1 VRVGSLALSAG
12 VLAGYHFDGN
22 ALDFSGNGFNG
33 TWTGSAAYAAGAI
46 AGHMAASLNGAS
58 YIDMGLVAAIQDLVQ
73 GEFTVSAWVNLA
85 SFPQPYNF
93 IAVTGLAD
101 GYGFALIVHSDGH
114 LSLTKCGVID
124 QSLAYPFATGTWY
137 FLTAVQHFSGGA
149 PSYAELFVNG
159 SSIGTFSNTANYDSA
174 AGAHFLVGQSRTNY
188 THGLIQEVTLYAYAM
203 PSAEISYFWNSG
215 AGRYGIPSSGLLFP
229 SQAPTTAAP
238 AYVKGGI
245 YFDTTLNKLRIGGAS
260 GWETVTSS

>member
-46 AGHMAASLNGAS
+46 AGHMAVSLNGAS

-101 GYGFALIVHSDGH
+101 GY
-114 LSLTKCGVID
+114 
-124 QSLAYPFATGTWY
+124 
-137 FLTAVQHFSGGA
+137 
-149 PSYAELFVNG
+149 
-159 SSIGTFSNTANYDSA
+159 
-174 AGAHFLVGQSRTNY
+174 
-188 THGLIQEVTLYAYAM
+188 
-203 PSAEISYFWNSG
+203 
-215 AGRYGIPSSGLLFP
+215 SSGLLFP